1 MQEDEDEAKASKFTH
16 KETKAND
23 DFPYPKQEDEIFDS
37 YPTCGPLNEFFRGA
51 DVEDFEQP
59 IPKKDDPERNAKQKD
74 RPFSQIV
81 RDFFLI
87 LEIAFLEIQMILPK
101 TKTMRAKRRVRGIA

>member
-1 MQEDEDEAKASKFTH
+1 MQEDEDEAKASKFPH

-23 DFPYPKQEDEIFDS
+23 DFPYPEQEDEIFDS
-37 YPTCGPLNEFFRGA
+37 HPTCGPLDEFFRGA
-51 DVEDFEQP
+51 DVKDFEQS

-74 RPFSQIV
+74 RSFSQIV
-81 RDFFLI
+81 GDFFLI
-87 LEIAFLEIQMILPK
+87 MEVAFLETQMILPK